1 MARIILSD
9 LPQKWILRLRRFLL
23 LGWVLFNTIGTS
35 SLAQG
40 SFYKG
45 ITVAAPEKPFQAQPL
60 QTIQSLGATSVAIIP
75 FGFIRPGN
83 HKVEFNLTPWQWW
96 GETVEGVEETIRRA
110 HKAGLSV
117 LLKPQIYIP
126 GDWIGSYRP
135 GNAKEWNEFIQ
146 SYRNYILTFLHLAEK
161 YGVEMVCLGT
171 EMKSILKS
179 DEEWFEKL
187 ICDAREMYQGKLTY
201 AANWDEYQSISF
213 WDRLDYLGINA
224 YFPLCETNCLWDSI
238 TQELEQSSQLWQK
251 DILFTEYGY
260 LSVEDCLE
268 PTWELE
274 KQIHQKKVDEECQ
287 KMALEQVWTSL
298 GNKEW
303 WAGGFIWK
311 WFPEGMGHEGYVD
324 KDYTPQ
330 GKLAEESLRQF
341 FQSTNRK

>member
-1 MARIILSD
+1 MARIINAHFY
-9 LPQKWILRLRRFLL
+9 QTHIQRLRRSLLFLL
-23 LGWVLFNTIGTS
+23 VIFTTVGMGIQ
-35 SLAQG
+35 AQD

-45 ITVAAPEKPFQAQPL
+45 ITVTAPEKPFKTQPL
-60 QTIQSLGATSVAIIP
+60 QTIQNLGASSVAVVP
-75 FGFIRPGN
+75 YGFIRPGN
-83 HKVEFNLTPWQWW
+83 HKVEFNLTSWQWW

-135 GNAKEWNEFIQ
+135 GSPTEWDVFIQ
-146 SYRNYILTFLHLAEK
+146 SYRSYIMTFVYLAEK
-161 YGVEMVCLGT
+161 HGVAMVCLGT
-171 EMKSILKS
+171 EMKAILNN
-179 DEEWFEKL
+179 DEQWFEKL
-187 ICDAREMYQGKLTY
+187 ICDAREIYQGKLTY

-224 YFPLCETNCLWDSI
+224 YFPLCETNCSWDSVI
-238 TQELEQSSQLWQK
+238 YELEESSQKWQK
-251 DILFTEYGY
+251 KILFTEYGY

-274 KQIHQKKVDEECQ
+274 KKIHQKKVDEVCQ

-298 GNKEW
+298 GNKDW
-303 WAGGFIWK
+303 WAGGYIWK

-330 GKLAEESLRQF
+330 GKLAEKSLRQF
-341 FQSTNRK
+341 FQSTIRK